1 MIKKP
6 KFWDDKIGI
15 LSIILIPISLVISII
30 IFIKKNITKS
40 KSYDLP
46 VICIG
51 NIYLGGTGKTPTA
64 IFLAKEL
71 EIIGKKSAIVRKYYR
86 DHNDEYDL
94 IKRNKINL
102 IVNQER
108 AKSVIEAKKKMFDG
122 VLLDDGLQDYK
133 IKKNLSIVCFNQN
146 QKVGNGLIIP
156 AGPLRESLLSLKKM
170 DVVIINGKKEDAEFE
185 KKILSINKKLE
196 IFYSH
201 YEPENLDKFRGFDL
215 LAMAGIGNP
224 ENFFKILEENNLNIK
239 KKLNFL
245 IIISLQKKKLKIF

>member
-94 IKRNKINL
+94 IK
-102 IVNQER
+102 E
-108 AKSVIEAKKKMFDG
+108 
-122 VLLDDGLQDYK
+122 
-133 IKKNLSIVCFNQN
+133 IK
-146 QKVGNGLIIP
+146 
-156 AGPLRESLLSLKKM
+156 
-170 DVVIINGKKEDAEFE
+170 
-185 KKILSINKKLE
+185 
-196 IFYSH
+196 
-201 YEPENLDKFRGFDL
+201 
-215 LAMAGIGNP
+215 
-224 ENFFKILEENNLNIK
+224 
-239 KKLNFL
+239 
-245 IIISLQKKKLKIF
+245 

>member
-108 AKSVIEAKKKMFDG
+108 AKSVIEAKKMFDG

-156 AGPLRESLLSLKKM
+156 AGPLRESLLSKK
-170 DVVIINGKKEDAEFE
+170 NGC
-185 KKILSINKKLE
+185 SYN
-196 IFYSH
+196 
-201 YEPENLDKFRGFDL
+201 
-215 LAMAGIGNP
+215 
-224 ENFFKILEENNLNIK
+224 
-239 KKLNFL
+239 
-245 IIISLQKKKLKIF
+245 

>member
-1 MIKKP
+1 MQNLEKILIETMKLINFSCMIKKP

-102 IVNQER
+102 IINQ
-108 AKSVIEAKKKMFDG
+108 
-122 VLLDDGLQDYK
+122 
-133 IKKNLSIVCFNQN
+133 
-146 QKVGNGLIIP
+146 
-156 AGPLRESLLSLKKM
+156 
-170 DVVIINGKKEDAEFE
+170 
-185 KKILSINKKLE
+185 
-196 IFYSH
+196 
-201 YEPENLDKFRGFDL
+201 
-215 LAMAGIGNP
+215 
-224 ENFFKILEENNLNIK
+224 
-239 KKLNFL
+239 
-245 IIISLQKKKLKIF
+245 